1 MKPPNQHV
9 FDELTVTT
17 SWVFLFSSLDVG
29 FINDLVNSSGVLSIS
44 TRRPQNVWNID
55 QNIFTEKLR
64 SKAGTHCT
72 PEPIYSEEVPDTH
85 KCQGNH

>member
-1 MKPPNQHV
+1 MKSPNQHV

-64 SKAGTHCT
+64 SKVDSHWI
-72 PEPIYSEEVPDTH
+72 PEPIYSEEVADTH
-85 KCQGNH
+85 ACHDNH